1 MKTKKPSQFQ
11 TTREFLVWAQDRKE
25 TLKAMQDIALDNYKN
40 NKTELGDWLS
50 TTIQTMNELDIF
62 IKDCENI
69 LFKYIM
75 STNNDTPTTSS
86 ISKEQRVYEL
96 VEILEI
102 AKKRKKEVMKAYNDE
117 IKRIQGEIKDIIDNE
132 EEEEND

>member
-69 LFKYIM
+69 LFK
-75 STNNDTPTTSS
+75 
-86 ISKEQRVYEL
+86 
-96 VEILEI
+96 
-102 AKKRKKEVMKAYNDE
+102 
-117 IKRIQGEIKDIIDNE
+117 
-132 EEEEND
+132 